1 MSTIIGNIINS
12 VINLNH
18 KSETELIDQ
27 KSVNST
33 VQDDTTTM
41 ESAAAT
47 FDIVGNKVQA
57 VNFDNNVT
65 QKMKSMMT
73 AYDANSV
80 FANNTDNLPDGLV
93 TTKRYLPDGSVE
105 IVTKKGGKIVERNIK
120 KPHMVPVHD
129 PLSDKVKMEPFISIF
144 DGDFM

>member
-1 MSTIIGNIINS
+1 MSAIIDNINNS

-18 KSETELIDQ
+18 KSETELIEQ
-27 KSVNST
+27 KSVNSES
-33 VQDDTTTM
+33 QGDTTTE

-47 FDIVGNKVQA
+47 FDIVENKVQPIT
-57 VNFDNNVT
+57 FDDNVT

-80 FANNTDNLPDGLV
+80 FANNAANLPDPLI

-129 PLSDKVKMEPFISIF
+129 PLSDKVKLEPFISIF